1 MQRLQG
7 AGIHSAA
14 VSGARQLTMRRADFE
29 ALVASGGLPTL
40 LSTAQSEGALPGDG
54 DGAGAARA
62 ATTLS
67 GHYYQQRFGENLA
80 SNAGPSLSSLADA
93 SMLKARMQAA
103 PITDGTFKTLAEH
116 ALSRRVKIVANGKP
130 VQLTGRQIETL
141 SVAAARNPSCP
152 IGFNHNGARVVLTA
166 AQIASLR
173 AAVEEEAPVP
183 PGLLRAPQWFY
194 SVDGTAAMQR
204 GPLGTAELQWKYT
217 NGDLPE
223 YAVAWHPLL
232 TQGWVPLAEIPELQS
247 SSGGGGGG
255 QSSPSAASLAAEE
268 VPELQGRSRLRN
280 MVGRRAHR
288 VERLLPAVK
297 EGETTV
303 LLERTEPG
311 YMRQKETSPL
321 RRLVKSTK

>member
-1 MQRLQG
+1 MELYDKKVPINNRNWYK
-7 AGIHSAA
+7 S
-14 VSGARQLTMRRADFE
+14 F
-29 ALVASGGLPTL
+29 ALIY
-40 LSTAQSEGALPGDG
+40 E
-54 DGAGAARA
+54 RCCIIE
-62 ATTLS
+62 
-67 GHYYQQRFGENLA
+67 R
-80 SNAGPSLSSLADA
+80 
-93 SMLKARMQAA
+93 K
-103 PITDGTFKTLAEH
+103 
-116 ALSRRVKIVANGKP
+116 
-130 VQLTGRQIETL
+130 QIIKE
-141 SVAAARNPSCP
+141 
-152 IGFNHNGARVVLTA
+152 LTA
-166 AQIASLR
+166 TKP
-173 AAVEEEAPVP
+173 EEEAPVP